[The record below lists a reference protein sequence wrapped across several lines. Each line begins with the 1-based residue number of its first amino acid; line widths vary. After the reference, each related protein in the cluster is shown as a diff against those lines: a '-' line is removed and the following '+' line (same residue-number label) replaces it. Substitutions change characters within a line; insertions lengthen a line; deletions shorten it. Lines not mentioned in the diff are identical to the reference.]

1 MPVST
6 GYTAR
11 RNNLRQKLAREKKE
25 KEEVEFSCD
34 NCENPYCAGAR
45 RSSKSDELVKNSL
58 NVEENIDVLV
68 DIIEGVKNVG
78 VSDQHRNSS
87 ASESNDVK
95 KAAKKARKREKKVSS
110 VHARQRIMD
119 FAFL

>member
-1 MPVST
+1 MLFRS
-6 GYTAR
+6 
-11 RNNLRQKLAREKKE
+11 
-25 KEEVEFSCD
+25 
-34 NCENPYCAGAR
+34 R